1 MIEENFIFTSKAK
14 SKLFIVIAVGFVLAA
29 FGVFG
34 VSQGWWDPAHS
45 DGHHS
50 SLLESNFTVEHHE
63 GHSTEAVH
71 AEGHGS
77 HGEEAHAEHGHG
89 GHPYSFIKRVKMAL
103 WVNNIYFLGI
113 SIVGVFFFAL
123 NYVTWAGWSAAVS
136 RVFLSF
142 GSYLPIGGLI
152 TIALFFYSYHD
163 IFHWADAEAVA
174 GDKILQSKEWYLNLP
189 FYIGRMIVILVGW
202 SAFHFFLKR
211 EAGKEDANGGVLH
224 HANIINW
231 SGGFIVFFGVSSSI
245 AAWDWIMSIDPH
257 WFSTLFGWF
266 VFSSWLV
273 AGISAMTLLTIFLKE
288 AGYLKIVSK
297 EHLHDLGKFMF
308 AFSIFWTYIWFSQ
321 FILYYY
327 SNIPEETIYF
337 VERIFL
343 NMGNYGPI
351 FIINLLINFLF
362 PFLFL
367 MTRDS
372 KRTPIILKVASIA
385 ILLGHWFDF
394 YLMMAPGVLKEHG
407 GLNLGMIF
415 LEGGI
420 ALVFV
425 GTFIFSILA
434 GLSSVGL
441 IPKNHPFIEESIHH
455 HT

>member
-1 MIEENFIFTSKAK
+1 
-14 SKLFIVIAVGFVLAA
+14 
-29 FGVFG
+29 
-34 VSQGWWDPAHS
+34 
-45 DGHHS
+45 
-50 SLLESNFTVEHHE
+50 
-63 GHSTEAVH
+63 
-71 AEGHGS
+71 
-77 HGEEAHAEHGHG
+77 
-89 GHPYSFIKRVKMAL
+89 MAL
-103 WVNNIYFLGI
+103 WINNIYFLGI
-113 SIVGVFFFAL
+113 SIVGLFFFAL
-123 NYVTWAGWSAAVS
+123 NYVTWAGWSAAIS

-152 TIALFFYSYHD
+152 TVVLFMFGYHD
-163 IFHWADAEAVA
+163 IFHWADADVVA

-189 FYIGRMIVILVGW
+189 FYIGRMIAILVGW
-202 SAFHFFLKR
+202 AGFHFILKR
-211 EAGKEDANGGVLH
+211 EAGKEDLNGGVDH
-224 HANIINW
+224 HGKIINW

-245 AAWDWIMSIDPH
+245 ASWDWIMSIDPH

-273 AGISAMTLLTIFLKE
+273 AGISAMTLLTIYLKE

-337 VERIFL
+337 VERLFL

-351 FIINLLINFLF
+351 FIINLFINFLF

-367 MTRDS
+367 MTRAS
-372 KRTPIILKVASIA
+372 KRVNIMLKVAAIA

-415 LEGGI
+415 LEGGV
-420 ALVFV
+420 ALVFI
-425 GTFIFSILA
+425 GTFIFCLLV
-434 GLSSVGL
+434 GLSSIGL
-441 IPKNHPFIEESIHH
+441 IPKNHPFIQESIHH